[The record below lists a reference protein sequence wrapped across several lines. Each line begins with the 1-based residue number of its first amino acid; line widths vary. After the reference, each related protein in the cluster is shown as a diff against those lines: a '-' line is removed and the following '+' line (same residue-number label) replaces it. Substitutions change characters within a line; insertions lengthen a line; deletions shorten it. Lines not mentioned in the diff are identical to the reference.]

1 MNAPVPPG
9 QMQDL
14 NTPDYVKNTRLIDWV
29 ARMAALC
36 KPDRVH
42 WCDGSQAEYERLC
55 QQLVD
60 AGTFKRLNPAK
71 RPGSYLAWSDPS
83 DVARVEDR
91 TFICSENKEDAG
103 PTNNWAPPA
112 EMRTQLK
119 EQFKGCMRGRTMYVI
134 PFSMGPIGSPIAQIG
149 IEITDS
155 AYVVVNMRI
164 MTRMGQKVLDTLGSD
179 GFFIPCVHSV
189 GAPLEP
195 GQKDVPW
202 PCEPD
207 ISRKAIVH
215 YPETREIWS
224 YGSGYGGNAL
234 LGKKCL
240 ALRIASAMA
249 RDEGWLAEHML
260 ILGLESPK
268 GDKTYVAA
276 AFPSACGKTNLAM
289 IVPPKGFGKWKALTV
304 GDDIAWIK
312 PRPDG
317 TLAHARH
324 QLHVDGDIGRVGQ
337 FDADVGDGRAERA
350 HAERDDVHG
359 AAAHA
364 AVKQRLELGAHFGR
378 RRPVV
383 GGAGVFLFFRA
394 DEGAVFD
401 ARNVGRVGPGQERA
415 RALGRVQLLEGAGID
430 QLLAQAVVFGIAAV
444 APVDALWLAQR
455 HHVAHPGDQFGVRDV
470 VGDVQVLDH
479 PGGQGGVHRQS
490 S

>member
-1 MNAPVPPG
+1 MV
-9 QMQDL
+9 
-14 NTPDYVKNTRLIDWV
+14 
-29 ARMAALC
+29 
-36 KPDRVH
+36 
-42 WCDGSQAEYERLC
+42 
-55 QQLVD
+55 
-60 AGTFKRLNPAK
+60 F
-71 RPGSYLAWSDPS
+71 
-83 DVARVEDR
+83 
-91 TFICSENKEDAG
+91 
-103 PTNNWAPPA
+103 
-112 EMRTQLK
+112 
-119 EQFKGCMRGRTMYVI
+119 
-134 PFSMGPIGSPIAQIG
+134 
-149 IEITDS
+149 
-155 AYVVVNMRI
+155 
-164 MTRMGQKVLDTLGSD
+164 
-179 GFFIPCVHSV
+179 
-189 GAPLEP
+189 
-195 GQKDVPW
+195 
-202 PCEPD
+202 
-207 ISRKAIVH
+207 
-215 YPETREIWS
+215 
-224 YGSGYGGNAL
+224 
-234 LGKKCL
+234 L
-240 ALRIASAMA
+240 ALRRGHAQDQHVLRQPAFGTA
-249 RDEGWLAEHML
+249 HAGGDAQRKALLAQQR
-260 ILGLESPK
+260 
-268 GDKTYVAA
+268 VAA
-276 AFPSACGKTNLAM
+276 VARAVRPDLAR
-289 IVPPKGFGKWKALTV
+289 FGVVHDVFHIGVA
-304 GDDIAWIK
+304 
-312 PRPDG
+312 RPARLVFFARGQRRAHGVHARHEVAVVTQHVDG

-337 FDADVGDGRAERA
+337 LDADVGDGRAERA